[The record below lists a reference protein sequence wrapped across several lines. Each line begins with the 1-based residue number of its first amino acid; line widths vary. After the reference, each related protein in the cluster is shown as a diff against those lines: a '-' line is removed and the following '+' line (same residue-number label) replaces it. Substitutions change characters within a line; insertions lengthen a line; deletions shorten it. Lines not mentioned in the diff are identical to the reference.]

1 MIPKT
6 NLINY
11 KTLVSQKLKEKLSL
25 FITGLMVTG
34 LTFILL
40 FIFIF
45 PKNFSLQK
53 KSPKAKT
60 VSKKKLFPKTY
71 ITKEGDFLWQIA
83 EENYG
88 SGFNAYDI
96 AQANKLTDPNNL
108 PPGTKLILP
117 PVTPK
122 APTKGEISAISSDKV
137 TYKQEK
143 YIVQPGDSLSIIAF
157 KVYGDYNAWPT
168 LAKINN
174 LPNPEAIEVG
184 MVLIIP
190 R

>member
-45 PKNFSLQK
+45 PKIFHYKKNHLKLKLSRKKNFSQ
-53 KSPKAKT
+53 
-60 VSKKKLFPKTY
+60 
-71 ITKEGDFLWQIA
+71 
-83 EENYG
+83 
-88 SGFNAYDI
+88 
-96 AQANKLTDPNNL
+96 
-108 PPGTKLILP
+108 KLILP
-117 PVTPK
+117 K
-122 APTKGEISAISSDKV
+122 RAIFS
-137 TYKQEK
+137 
-143 YIVQPGDSLSIIAF
+143 G
-157 KVYGDYNAWPT
+157 
-168 LAKINN
+168 
-174 LPNPEAIEVG
+174 
-184 MVLIIP
+184 